1 MERRDGGEEE
11 MKGRERE
18 KEEEKVRGREHTKCR
33 FLFQPL
39 ATHTLDP
46 TSYSVGKIS
55 LVDIMSSTQLDV
67 KLVSPMFSRVSSLR
81 AAPCTVAQLCGHSQG
96 NPKSQKTENPREM
109 GVEGCAYAYAGV

>member
-1 MERRDGGEEE
+1 MGGEEE

-96 NPKSQKTENPREM
+96 DPESQKTENPREM

>member
-1 MERRDGGEEE
+1 
-11 MKGRERE
+11 
-18 KEEEKVRGREHTKCR
+18 
-33 FLFQPL
+33 
-39 ATHTLDP
+39 
-46 TSYSVGKIS
+46 
-55 LVDIMSSTQLDV
+55 MSSTQLDV